1 MLGLLQEAPPSK
13 TLTGQDLVESAE
25 QKQYKSV
32 IREYVYC
39 ILKIWAKPYL
49 DIQ

>member
-1 MLGLLQEAPPSK
+1 MLGLLQEAPPTAPSR

-25 QKQYKSV
+25 QKHYKSV

-39 ILKIWAKPYL
+39 ILKI
-49 DIQ
+49 